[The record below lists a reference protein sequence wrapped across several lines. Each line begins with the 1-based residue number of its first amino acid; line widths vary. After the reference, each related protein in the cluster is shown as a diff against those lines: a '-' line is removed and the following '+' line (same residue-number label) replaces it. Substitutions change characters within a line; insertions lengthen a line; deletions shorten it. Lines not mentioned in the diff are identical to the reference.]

1 MSGPNTISVEKLM
14 RLVGTPNCPLIV
26 DVRIPDDYA
35 LDARL
40 IPCTVKLDYKEISQN
55 GFDKSLL
62 PASDTPVVVV
72 CQRGAKLSHGTAAL
86 LRLQGIEAATLVGG
100 HEAWREAKL
109 PLVPQH
115 VLSPRQNNGATRWV
129 TRQRPKIDRIACPW
143 LIRRFVD
150 HDAQFLFVASD
161 QVDDVASRFDAIAFD
176 MPEGFWTHRGTGCT
190 FDTMIEE
197 FGLDI
202 EPLQR
207 MAEIIRAAD
216 TGRLEDSKQAA
227 GFLAVSL
234 GLSRQFSDD
243 LQQLEAGMVLY
254 DALFRWCRDASDE
267 THNWPANTK
276 VAP

>member
-1 MSGPNTISVEKLM
+1 MSGPNTISIEKLM
-14 RLVGTPNCPLIV
+14 RLVGTPNCPLII

-35 LDARL
+35 LDERL
-40 IPCTVKLDYKEISQN
+40 MPRSVKLNHKEISGN

-62 PASDTPVVVV
+62 PASDTPVVVS
-72 CQRGAKLSHGTAAL
+72 CQRGAKLSHGAAAL

-100 HEAWREAKL
+100 FEAWHEAKL

-115 VLSPRQNNGATRWV
+115 LLPARQSNGATRWV

-150 HDAQFLFVASD
+150 HNAQFLFVASD

-190 FDTMIEE
+190 FDTMLQE

-216 TGRLEDSKQAA
+216 TGRLEDNKQAA

-243 LQQLEAGMVLY
+243 LEQLEAGMVIY
-254 DALFRWCRDASDE
+254 DALFRWCRDATDE
-267 THNWPANTK
+267 THNWPTHSK
-276 VAP
+276 VAT